1 MDSSASYILL
11 PKFKSQASTLLSI
24 YIDLCHVEKTKMNK
38 KEAVIGPL
46 FKKEFAYQLLRKGDL
61 KFSLNVAKVREG
73 IIVNLL

>member
-1 MDSSASYILL
+1 MSCGKDENE
-11 PKFKSQASTLLSI
+11 Q
-24 YIDLCHVEKTKMNK
+24 
-38 KEAVIGPL
+38 KEAGIGPL